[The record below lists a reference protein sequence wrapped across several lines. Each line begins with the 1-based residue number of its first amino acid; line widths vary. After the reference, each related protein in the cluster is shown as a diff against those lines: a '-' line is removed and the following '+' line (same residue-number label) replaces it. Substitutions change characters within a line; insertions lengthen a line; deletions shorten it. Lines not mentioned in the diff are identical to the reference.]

1 MDDVIWNHRRI
12 PGRGEAMTYV
22 VLSNHRFYE
31 KDMIVSLETKKI
43 LLRLKQ
49 KFGFIKRVDKGEI
62 TTVKDLESWRFER

>member
-1 MDDVIWNHRRI
+1 
-12 PGRGEAMTYV
+12 MTYV

-62 TTVKDLESWRFER
+62 TTVKDLES